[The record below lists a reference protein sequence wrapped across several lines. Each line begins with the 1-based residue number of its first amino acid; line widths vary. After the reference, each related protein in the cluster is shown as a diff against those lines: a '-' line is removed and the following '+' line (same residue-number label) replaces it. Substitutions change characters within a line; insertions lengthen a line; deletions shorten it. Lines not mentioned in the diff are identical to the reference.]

1 MREGKPANVTITYAV
16 LTVAFRLLAAQLQV
30 FNLWYQRRAYERS
43 RGELITML
51 YEKTLNRKIMGA
63 KQEAKEEHTN
73 GHANSENGQDLNG
86 GNGHSPETTKDEPQ
100 NWIKRLFALLRSM
113 FSRKPK
119 KEVEKEKVGASMGKI
134 LNLMRNDVYEIAQ
147 RFWDFAEILT
157 QPAGAIL
164 ATVLIWRM
172 LGWACLL
179 GVVALAGSQLINIV
193 ITRFQIYF
201 EKKRRVATDEK
212 LQRTTQFIESIRHLR
227 WYGWQDSWMKGILE
241 SRQTELH
248 LRVIQIMFSTTLAFM
263 LRFGSGCFPA
273 IAFFAYTR
281 WEGKSLQV
289 DLIFPAIDL
298 FNLLEGYLRA
308 LPQLVTTML
317 NAYVAMSRIEEFMA
331 EPDKE
336 QADVV
341 PEGSADLSLQG
352 ASFAWPGVEQ
362 NVLENITMAFPPG
375 LTVIYGEV
383 AAGKT
388 ALLQALMGEL
398 DKREG
403 EFIQP
408 DQVMGYCAQ
417 TPWLQSMNIRENI
430 LFSQPYEE
438 ARYKQVLEACALLP
452 DMAEFKHGDLSNIG
466 ENGIGLSGGQKAR
479 VALARAVYSSAK
491 VLLLDD
497 PLSALDHQTAEYIVD
512 KLLAGALLVGRT
524 TVLVTHRTELCRGL
538 AKQWVE
544 LQHGKATIH
553 EPTEDEEN
561 RLSLHRTQT
570 NESISEEEAQR
581 RKEQEAAAIPD
592 KFIEDETRTKGGVKL
607 SVYWRYI
614 KAGTLRWWFV
624 VILVMFLYR
633 ILDTLQTWF
642 IKAWGESYTHPT
654 SKGIFGYLPPA
665 HDDVIP
671 WLQTFFYFVVATS
684 ILFWWTYIIMFGVG
698 YLAAKSIF
706 QRAIE
711 RVAHATF
718 RYYDVTPVGRLM
730 NRLTSDMNT
739 VDGGL
744 SSAFTV
750 FVWQFIGWFTAVAII
765 LTSTPAF
772 LAFGALLCCGFVYYF
787 FRFLPTSQSLRRLEV
802 SLASCQICT
811 QPHNHIDGIAFSTD
825 VQFWRTRR
833 GSHYCSRLQCAAPI
847 PGARH
852 RSCR

>member
-1 MREGKPANVTITYAV
+1 MKEKRPSSVTITYAV
-16 LTVAFRLLAAQLQV
+16 LTVALRLLAAQLAV
-30 FNLWYQRRAYERS
+30 FNLWYQRRSYERS

-63 KQEAKEEHTN
+63 KQDEKEEHTN
-73 GHANSENGQDLNG
+73 GRTDAVN
-86 GNGHSPETTKDEPQ
+86 GNGLDGGSEESSEIIKDKSKSWFQ
-100 NWIKRLFALLRSM
+100 RTVALLQSA
-113 FSRKPK
+113 FARKPK
-119 KEVEKEKVGASMGKI
+119 KEEERSAASMGKI

-147 RFWDFAEILT
+147 RFWDFSDILT
-157 QPAGAIL
+157 QPAGAIF
-164 ATVLIWRM
+164 ATLLIWRM
-172 LGWACLL
+172 LGWACLF
-179 GVVALAGSQLINIV
+179 GVIALAASQLINIV
-193 ITRFQIYF
+193 IARFQVYF

-212 LQRTTQFIESIRHLR
+212 LQKTTQFIESIRHLR
-227 WYGWQDSWMKGILE
+227 WYGWQDSWLKGILE
-241 SRQTELH
+241 SRQNELH
-248 LRVIQIMFSTTLAFM
+248 LRVIQIIFSTSLAFM
-263 LRFGSGCFPA
+263 LRFGSGLFPA
-273 IAFFAYTR
+273 VAFYAYTR
-281 WEGKSLQV
+281 WEGKQLDV
-289 DLIFPAIDL
+289 AIIFPAIDL

-308 LPQLVTTML
+308 LPELVTTLL
-317 NAYVAMSRIEEFMA
+317 NAYVAMGRIEEFMA

-341 PEGSADLSLQG
+341 PEGSADLALHN

-362 NVLENITMAFPPG
+362 NVLENITMSFPLG

-388 ALLQALMGEL
+388 ALLQALLGEL

-491 VLLLDD
+491 ILLLDD
-497 PLSALDHQTAEYIVD
+497 PLSALDHQTAEYIAD
-512 KLLAGALLVGRT
+512 KLLAGPLLAGRT
-524 TVLVTHRTELCRGL
+524 TILVTHRTELCRRI

-544 LQHGKATIH
+544 LKHGQATIH
-553 EPTEDEEN
+553 EPSADEESK
-561 RLSLHRTQT
+561 LSLERTQT
-570 NESISEEEAQR
+570 NESVSEEEAQR

-592 KFIEDETRTKGGVKL
+592 KFIEDEQRTKGGVKL

-624 VILVMFLYR
+624 VVIVMLVYR
-633 ILDTLQTWF
+633 VLDTSQTWF
-642 IKAWGESYTHPT
+642 IKAWGESYDDRID
-654 SKGIFGYLPPA
+654 KGSSLFGFLPPA
-665 HDDVIP
+665 ADNVIP
-671 WLQTFFYFVVATS
+671 WLQTFFLFVVATS
-684 ILFWWTYIIMFGVG
+684 ILFWWTYLIMFGVG
-698 YLAAKSIF
+698 YHAAKTIF
-706 QRAIE
+706 EGAIE

-750 FVWQFIGWFTAVAII
+750 FVWQLIGWVTAVAII

-802 SLASCQICT
+802 SRIIRKSL
-811 QPHNHIDGIAFSTD
+811 D
-825 VQFWRTRR
+825 V
-833 GSHYCSRLQCAAPI
+833 Y
-847 PGARH
+847 
-852 RSCR
+852 